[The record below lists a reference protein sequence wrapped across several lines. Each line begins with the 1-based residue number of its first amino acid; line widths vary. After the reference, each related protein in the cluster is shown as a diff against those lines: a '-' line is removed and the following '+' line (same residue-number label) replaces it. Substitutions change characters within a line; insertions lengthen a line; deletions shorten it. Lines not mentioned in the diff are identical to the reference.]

1 MDFDYNHIFE
11 ENRLITN
18 KTLLTWTSI
27 LGGVVSVFWL
37 LGLAHVVSVYTWIFY
52 IVAPFS
58 ILFLFTPTI
67 VNAIFKP
74 LDNRI
79 LTKIVLVSFLS
90 AIFLLSISLSHYV
103 AVAWVFPLILACQ
116 YCSRRITH
124 TVFIIGFI
132 GMISSYYLALLVGI
146 WDINLSGVQSTGFV
160 RDLSLSTFSS
170 ATIYL
175 LPRII
180 LYCAS
185 YPMFSSITKRSELFM
200 KKQKLSIMACQAR
213 QTFDSIS
220 ELSENFETDAKIK
233 VRYLT
238 KNGINVDQAIAAMDG
253 NIEKYNDFI
262 LTFLGESSR
271 KKNEMRALLNKDSII
286 QYGGKVHALRMKAN
300 ALGITA
306 LTDTAFFH
314 EIEAYAGNVELV
326 SLNWEK
332 LSLEWDEAV
341 TAFTSYIK
349 SLGLNEHATDSEGNQ
364 ISFKKWG

>member
-1 MDFDYNHIFE
+1 
-11 ENRLITN
+11 
-18 KTLLTWTSI
+18 
-27 LGGVVSVFWL
+27 
-37 LGLAHVVSVYTWIFY
+37 
-52 IVAPFS
+52 
-58 ILFLFTPTI
+58 
-67 VNAIFKP
+67 
-74 LDNRI
+74 
-79 LTKIVLVSFLS
+79 
-90 AIFLLSISLSHYV
+90 
-103 AVAWVFPLILACQ
+103 
-116 YCSRRITH
+116 
-124 TVFIIGFI
+124 
-132 GMISSYYLALLVGI
+132 
-146 WDINLSGVQSTGFV
+146 
-160 RDLSLSTFSS
+160 
-170 ATIYL
+170 
-175 LPRII
+175 
-180 LYCAS
+180 
-185 YPMFSSITKRSELFM
+185 M

-364 ISFKKWG
+364 ISFKKWGEQLQEAFEALEVYDTSRARKLLNDLLKYQIDADITRNLELIIANIDDILKA